1 MPYLVIAIIFI
12 IILSVIFSSFMPKIK
27 TKKAYDELLS
37 YLKQTD
43 LNYSIEKIKNDIFDA
58 KLNINSTH
66 YYIKFLNIPA
76 YSEIQVNNKT
86 TWELK
91 YGAKDQPGKAQ
102 PHKRY
107 LSELSSFLG
116 TDFGKN
122 INKIIIVF
130 PKPKKIVKYINESE
144 IIFVNSKT
152 DLYGTRILTKDN
164 FGLFKK

>member
-12 IILSVIFSSFMPKIK
+12 IILSVIFSSFMP
-27 TKKAYDELLS
+27 
-37 YLKQTD
+37 
-43 LNYSIEKIKNDIFDA
+43 KIKNDIFDA

-76 YSEIQVNNKT
+76 YSEIQINNKT

-91 YGAKDQPGKAQ
+91 YGAKEQPGKAQ

>member
-1 MPYLVIAIIFI
+1 MPYLILTIVLIIIIFFI
-12 IILSVIFSSFMPKIK
+12 ISSFMPKIK
-27 TKKAYDELLS
+27 TKKVYEELQD
-37 YLKQTD
+37 YLKKSN
-43 LNYSIEKIKNDIFDA
+43 LKYSIEKVKNDIFDV
-58 KLNINSTH
+58 KLYINSNL
-66 YYIKFLNIPA
+66 YYIKFLNVPT
-76 YSEIQVNNKT
+76 YSEIQINNKT

-91 YGAKDQPGKAQ
+91 YGAKDHPGKAQ

-107 LSELSSFLG
+107 LSEISSFLG
-116 TDFGKN
+116 TDFGDN

-152 DLYGTRILTKDN
+152 NLYGTRIISKDN

>member
-1 MPYLVIAIIFI
+1 MPYLIIAIIFI

-76 YSEIQVNNKT
+76 YSEIQINNKT
-86 TWELK
+86 TNLV
-91 YGAKDQPGKAQ
+91 GMICGQSD
-102 PHKRY
+102 
-107 LSELSSFLG
+107 SSFA
-116 TDFGKN
+116 TETVSS
-122 INKIIIVF
+122 KILSHYSFFLIQ
-130 PKPKKIVKYINESE
+130 
-144 IIFVNSKT
+144 
-152 DLYGTRILTKDN
+152 
-164 FGLFKK
+164 